1 MPWCPE
7 YAFSVELGAAASRVM
22 AMVAIAVIMGVL
34 LAGTV
39 LPFVAVGG
47 LAARQV
53 AEAVDTMPAD
63 LRMEPLPVRSEL
75 LDRHGNVAGL
85 FYRQNRINVSLA
97 DVAPVMQQA
106 VLAIEDARFYEHGAL
121 DLRGTLRAFV
131 QNQAEDEV
139 AQGGSTLTQQ
149 LVKMTLVNQ
158 ARTAKEREAATA
170 PTYGRKLR
178 ELRYA
183 VGVEEAYD
191 KDWILER
198 YLNTAYFGDG
208 AYGVEAASQH
218 FFSRSASE
226 VTLPQAALLA
236 GLVKNPTG
244 YDPTENPRAAR
255 QRRDLVLDRMGELGM
270 IPRARAARAQRSGLD
285 MSITPTPNGCVDSV
299 APFFC
304 DYVHQYLIENRIL
317 GPTVKAQERVLT
329 TRGLSI
335 ATSLDTRMQRAADTS
350 VRRHV
355 YPTDEAIGALAMVEP
370 GTGAVRA
377 LAQSRPMGVDQKR
390 GQTFLNYLTPP
401 IYGDANG
408 FQAGSTFKVFVL
420 AAAIRQGIPLNTRIR
435 APKRISLPANRYRTC
450 DGRLRSTD
458 IWTPR
463 NSTDSG
469 TFNLYTGTRQSVNTF
484 YAQLELR
491 TGLCQPYRLAR
502 RMGIRLPGR
511 AGMVPTFTLGVAETD
526 PLSMAEAYATFAAR
540 GIHCSSNPLTQIR
553 DPDGDILATSPRRCE
568 RVLPEHVADAVND
581 VLRGV
586 QEPGGF
592 GHSAGISLRQPSAG
606 KTGTIDRNMAVWFI
620 GYTPHLAAA
629 SMLAGADRNGH
640 WVTLNRQTVGGVHI
654 EEAFGS
660 THAGPMWGD
669 AMKVIQK
676 WLPDRDFVKPPRWV
690 ITGDKPGGGRRRPG
704 AGTPRSGLTPAVSY
718 RQDPPAERT
727 MPSTFDAVKP
737 RALRLGRIVTVP
749 PSDSA
754 PQPVGQ
760 RKHRPRRVRVHGGS

>member
-1 MPWCPE
+1 
-7 YAFSVELGAAASRVM
+7 
-22 AMVAIAVIMGVL
+22 MVAICVIIGVL
-34 LAGTV
+34 LAGAV
-39 LPFVAVGG
+39 LPFVGVGA

-53 AEAVDTMPAD
+53 SEAVERMPAD
-63 LRMEPLPVRSEL
+63 LRMEPLPLRSEL
-75 LDRHGNVAGL
+75 LDRHGNLVGL
-85 FYRQNRINVSLA
+85 FYEQNRINVSLA
-97 DVAPVMQQA
+97 DIAPVMQQA

-131 QNQAEDEV
+131 QNQTQDEV
-139 AQGGSTLTQQ
+139 EQGGSTITQQ

-183 VGVEEAYD
+183 IGVEEGYD

-218 FFSRSASE
+218 LFSRSASE

-244 YDPTENPRAAR
+244 YDPTENPHAAR
-255 QRRDLVLDRMGELGM
+255 QRRDLVLDRMVELGM
-270 IPRARAARAQRSGLD
+270 VSSATAAEAQRGGLA
-285 MSITPTPNGCVDSV
+285 MRITPAPNGCVDSA

-304 DYVHQYLIENRIL
+304 DYVYQYLLRNKTL
-317 GPTVKAQERVLT
+317 GPTVKAHERALST
-329 TRGLSI
+329 SGLSI
-335 ATSLDTRMQRAADTS
+335 VTSLDTRMQRAADTS

-377 LAQSRPMGVDQKR
+377 LAQSRPMGTNQKR
-390 GQTFLNYLTPP
+390 GQTFLNYVIPRP
-401 IYGDANG
+401 YGHANG

-420 AAAIRQGIPLNTRIR
+420 AAAIHQGIPLNSRIR
-435 APKRISLPANRYRTC
+435 APQRISIPVHRYRTC
-450 DGRLRSTD
+450 DGRLRSTET
-458 IWTPR
+458 WTPR
-463 NSTDSG
+463 NSTGSG

-491 TGLCQPYRLAR
+491 TGLCQPYRLAK
-502 RMGIRLPGR
+502 RMGIRLPNR
-511 AGMVPTFTLGVAETD
+511 SGMVPAFTLGVAETN
-526 PLSMAEAYATFAAR
+526 PLSMAEANATFAAR
-540 GIHCSSNPLTQIR
+540 GVHCSSNPLTQIR
-553 DPDGDILATSPRRCE
+553 TADGGILATSRPQCQQ
-568 RVLPEHVADAVND
+568 VLPRHVADAVND

-592 GHSAGISLRQPSAG
+592 GHSAGISLNQPSAG

-620 GYTPHLAAA
+620 GYTPHLASA
-629 SMLAGADRNGH
+629 SMIAGADRNGH
-640 WVTLNRQTVGGVHI
+640 WVTLNRQVLGGERI
-654 EEAFGS
+654 EQAFGS

-690 ITGDKPGGGRRRPG
+690 ITGNNPRAGRRG
-704 AGTPRSGLTPAVSY
+704 
-718 RQDPPAERT
+718 
-727 MPSTFDAVKP
+727 
-737 RALRLGRIVTVP
+737 
-749 PSDSA
+749 
-754 PQPVGQ
+754 
-760 RKHRPRRVRVHGGS
+760 